1 LIIVIVCIIV
11 TPQSKKADKSEAVP
25 AFWDDH
31 LHTNKSTAMLPY
43 ARGRKEDVSDTHF
56 IFVVTSWRYGMFRL
70 NPFVRVG
77 LCLSAISCAWP
88 VLAVDDDGETMVV
101 TASSVEQNLKDAPA
115 SISVITQEDLQRK
128 PVQNLKDVLKEVP
141 GVQLTNEGDN
151 RKGVSIRGLDSSYT
165 LILVDGKRVNSRNAV
180 FRHNDFDLNWI
191 PVDSIERIE
200 VVRGPMSSLYGSDA
214 LGGVVNIITKKIGQK
229 WSGTVTVDTTVQ
241 EHRDRGDTYNGQFFT
256 SGPLIDGVL
265 GMKAYG
271 SLAKRE
277 KDDPQN
283 STTTDTGETPRIEG
297 FSSRDGNVE
306 FAWTPNQNHDFTA
319 GYGFD
324 RQDRDS
330 DSLDKNRLERQNY
343 SVSHNGRW
351 DYGTSELKYYGEKV
365 ENKNPGNSSPI
376 TSESNTVDGKY
387 TLPLTA
393 INQFLTVGGEW
404 RHDKLSDAVNLTGG
418 SSSKTSASQYA
429 LFVEDEWRIFE
440 PLALTTGVRMD
451 DHETYG
457 EHWSPRAYLV
467 YNATD
472 TVTVKGGWA
481 TAFKAPSLLQLSPDW
496 TSNSCRGACKIVG
509 SPDLKPETSE
519 SWELG
524 LYYMGE
530 EGWLEGV
537 ESSVTVFR
545 NDVKDRISISRT
557 SDVNAAPG
565 YQNFVGFETGAN
577 GRRIPVFS
585 YYNVNKARIQ
595 GVETELK
602 IPFNDEWKLSINY
615 TYNDG
620 RDVSNGENKPLS
632 DLPFH
637 TANGTLD
644 WKPLAL
650 EDWSFYVSGHYT
662 GQKRAD
668 SATAKTPGGYTI
680 WNTGAAWQVT
690 KDVKLRAGVLNLG
703 DKDLSRD
710 DYSYNEDGRRYFM
723 AVDYRF

>member
-1 LIIVIVCIIV
+1 M
-11 TPQSKKADKSEAVP
+11 Q
-25 AFWDDH
+25 
-31 LHTNKSTAMLPY
+31 
-43 ARGRKEDVSDTHF
+43 
-56 IFVVTSWRYGMFRL
+56 
-70 NPFVRVG
+70 
-77 LCLSAISCAWP
+77 
-88 VLAVDDDGETMVV
+88 
-101 TASSVEQNLKDAPA
+101 
-115 SISVITQEDLQRK
+115 
-128 PVQNLKDVLKEVP
+128 
-141 GVQLTNEGDN
+141 
-151 RKGVSIRGLDSSYT
+151 
-165 LILVDGKRVNSRNAV
+165 
-180 FRHNDFDLNWI
+180 
-191 PVDSIERIE
+191 
-200 VVRGPMSSLYGSDA
+200 
-214 LGGVVNIITKKIGQK
+214 KIGQK

-365 ENKNPGNSSPI
+365 ENKNPGYSSPI

-418 SSSKTSASQYA
+418 TSSKTSASQYA

>member
-1 LIIVIVCIIV
+1 
-11 TPQSKKADKSEAVP
+11 
-25 AFWDDH
+25 
-31 LHTNKSTAMLPY
+31 
-43 ARGRKEDVSDTHF
+43 
-56 IFVVTSWRYGMFRL
+56 MFRL

-88 VLAVDDDGETMVV
+88 VLAVDDDG
-101 TASSVEQNLKDAPA
+101 
-115 SISVITQEDLQRK
+115 
-128 PVQNLKDVLKEVP
+128 
-141 GVQLTNEGDN
+141 DN
-151 RKGVSIRGLDSSYT
+151 RKGVSIRGLGSSYT

-229 WSGTVTVDTTVQ
+229 WSGTVTVDTTIQ

-277 KDDPQN
+277 KDNPQN

-418 SSSKTSASQYA
+418 TSSKTSASQYA

>member
-1 LIIVIVCIIV
+1 MMMAKRWLSLHLPLI
-11 TPQSKKADKSEAVP
+11 
-25 AFWDDH
+25 
-31 LHTNKSTAMLPY
+31 
-43 ARGRKEDVSDTHF
+43 
-56 IFVVTSWRYGMFRL
+56 
-70 NPFVRVG
+70 
-77 LCLSAISCAWP
+77 
-88 VLAVDDDGETMVV
+88 
-101 TASSVEQNLKDAPA
+101 KDAPA

-418 SSSKTSASQYA
+418 TSSKTSASQYA

>member
-1 LIIVIVCIIV
+1 
-11 TPQSKKADKSEAVP
+11 
-25 AFWDDH
+25 
-31 LHTNKSTAMLPY
+31 
-43 ARGRKEDVSDTHF
+43 
-56 IFVVTSWRYGMFRL
+56 
-70 NPFVRVG
+70 
-77 LCLSAISCAWP
+77 
-88 VLAVDDDGETMVV
+88 MVV

-229 WSGTVTVDTTVQ
+229 WSGTVTVDTTIQ

-418 SSSKTSASQYA
+418 TSSKTSASQYA

-530 EGWLEGV
+530 DGWLEGG

-565 YQNFVGFETGAN
+565 YQNFVGFTAN
-577 GRRIPVFS
+577 GVPVFS

-650 EDWSFYVSGHYT
+650 EDWSFYVSDHYT

>member
-1 LIIVIVCIIV
+1 
-11 TPQSKKADKSEAVP
+11 
-25 AFWDDH
+25 
-31 LHTNKSTAMLPY
+31 MLPY

-56 IFVVTSWRYGMFRL
+56 IFVVTSWIYGMFRL

-418 SSSKTSASQYA
+418 TSSKTSASQYA

>member
-1 LIIVIVCIIV
+1 
-11 TPQSKKADKSEAVP
+11 
-25 AFWDDH
+25 
-31 LHTNKSTAMLPY
+31 
-43 ARGRKEDVSDTHF
+43 
-56 IFVVTSWRYGMFRL
+56 MFRF

-77 LCLSAISCAWP
+77 LCMSAVTLAWP
-88 VLAVDDDGETMVV
+88 VAAATDDGETMVV
-101 TASSVEQNLKDAPA
+101 TASAIEQNLKDAPA
-115 SISVITQEDLQRK
+115 SISVITQQDLQRR

-165 LILVDGKRVNSRNAV
+165 LILIDGKRVNSRNAV

-191 PVDSIERIE
+191 PVDAIERIE

-229 WSGTVTVDTTVQ
+229 WHGSVTVDSTIQ

-256 SGPLIDGVL
+256 SGVIDGVL

-277 KDDPQN
+277 KDEQQ
-283 STTTDTGETPRIEG
+283 SSATTATGETPRIEG
-297 FSSRDGNVE
+297 FTSRDGNVE
-306 FAWTPNQNHDFTA
+306 FAWTPNENHDVTA

-324 RQDRDS
+324 RRDRDS

-343 SVSHNGRW
+343 ALSHNGRW
-351 DYGTSELKYYGEKV
+351 DLGNSELKFYGEKV

-376 TSESNTVDGKY
+376 TSESNSIDGKY
-387 TLPLTA
+387 VLPLA
-393 INQFLTVGGEW
+393 SVNQFLTFGGEW

-418 SSSKTSASQYA
+418 SSTKTSASQYA
-429 LFVEDEWRIFE
+429 LFLEDEWRIFE
-440 PLALTTGVRMD
+440 PLALTTGIRMD

-457 EHWSPRAYLV
+457 DHWSPRAYLV

-472 TVTVKGGWA
+472 TLTVKGGWA

-496 TSNSCRGACKIVG
+496 ATNSCRGGCRIIG

-524 LYYMGE
+524 LYYRGE
-530 EGWLEGV
+530 EGILEGV
-537 ESSVTVFR
+537 EASVTTFR
-545 NDVKDRISISRT
+545 NDVDNRISISRT
-557 SDVNAAPG
+557 PDVNAAPG
-565 YQNFVGFETGAN
+565 YSNFVGFETNSRGQ
-577 GRRIPVFS
+577 RVPVFR

-602 IPFNDEWKLSINY
+602 VPFNEAWKLSLNY

-620 RDVSNGENKPLS
+620 RDVSNGGNKPLS

-644 WKPLAL
+644 WKPVQL
-650 EDWSFYVSGHYT
+650 EDWSFYVSGNYT
-662 GQKRAD
+662 GRKRAD
-668 SATAKTPGGYTI
+668 SATAKTPGGYVV
-680 WNTGAAWQVT
+680 WDTGAAWQAT
-690 KDVKLRAGVLNLG
+690 KNVKLRAGVLNVG
-703 DKDLSRD
+703 DKDLKRD
-710 DYSYNEDGRRYFM
+710 DYGYTEDGRRYFM

>member
-1 LIIVIVCIIV
+1 
-11 TPQSKKADKSEAVP
+11 
-25 AFWDDH
+25 
-31 LHTNKSTAMLPY
+31 
-43 ARGRKEDVSDTHF
+43 
-56 IFVVTSWRYGMFRL
+56 MFRL

-128 PVQNLKDVLKEVP
+128 PVQNLKDVLKDVP

-229 WSGTVTVDTTVQ
+229 WSGTVTVDSTIQ
-241 EHRDRGDTYNGQFFT
+241 EHRERGDTYNGQFFT
-256 SGPLIDGVL
+256 SGPLIDGIL
-265 GMKAYG
+265 GMKVYG

-277 KDDPQN
+277 KDDPQS
-283 STTTDTGETPRIEG
+283 STTARTGETPRIEG
-297 FSSRDGNVE
+297 LTSRDGNVE
-306 FAWTPNQNHDFTA
+306 FAWAPNQNHDFTA

-351 DYGTSELKYYGEKV
+351 EYGTSELKFYGEKL

-393 INQFLTVGGEW
+393 INQFVTFGGEW
-404 RHDKLSDAVNLTGG
+404 RHDKLNDAVNLTGG
-418 SSSKTSASQYA
+418 TSSKTSASQYA
-429 LFVEDEWRIFE
+429 LFIEDEWRIFE
-440 PLALTTGVRMD
+440 PLSLTTGVRMD

-557 SDVNAAPG
+557 SDINAAPG
-565 YQNFVGFETGAN
+565 YQNFVGFTADGV
-577 GRRIPVFS
+577 PVFR

-602 IPFNDEWKLSINY
+602 IPFNDQWKLSLNY

-637 TANGTLD
+637 TANGTLG

-650 EDWSFYVSGHYT
+650 EDWSFYVSGNYT

-668 SATAKTPGGYTI
+668 STTAKTPGGYTI

-690 KDVKLRAGVLNLG
+690 KDVKLRAGVLNLT

>member
-1 LIIVIVCIIV
+1 
-11 TPQSKKADKSEAVP
+11 
-25 AFWDDH
+25 
-31 LHTNKSTAMLPY
+31 MLPY

-56 IFVVTSWRYGMFRL
+56 IFVVTSWIYGMFRL